1 MPNFYISPTGSGNK
15 SGSDWANTAAL
26 TSMDGAIRKAGSG
39 GTVLLAA
46 DLGSYKMTNSV
57 NIWSGASFAEAVTIK
72 GVNSKTGADQEA
84 VIEGTRPATYAIGN
98 ASGNELFKFQKGAG
112 NLTFEHLQVNNT
124 ATVFR
129 AVGDVANITIEHVDA
144 DNVAHFFQTYIGSGN
159 KSASVTN
166 LALRDIDVEGFS
178 KGLIEIGYN
187 SSNVLIQDVRA
198 DSERQ
203 DGDEFA
209 MGVHITGTAHDI
221 VLRRVV
227 MENATDTTGG
237 NYWNGDGFATEAGV
251 YDVLFEDTIARGNTD
266 AGYDLKSKSTTL
278 VRTLAE
284 DNSRNYRIW
293 GEATMIDVVG
303 LNPDKRG
310 GPLNGQNQVHILKDA
325 SLTIEGGYFADAGSG
340 TRVFLNEGGNVM
352 ISDVQVVRAT
362 TGALK
367 TGTIGGLT
375 DAMVTLIDAV
385 GKNSVGLVLP
395 ADSSITVPVVIAPVV
410 TVPVVTVPIISTPV
424 ATVPVVTSPVPQSSA
439 SGPDTNPAPLPS
451 VQTDAPAATIPA
463 VFKFAGTAAADVF
476 TGTTGH
482 DQFRFN
488 QTVNR
493 GADRI
498 VGFGNDDVLV
508 TKTALADGNGDG
520 IITFGR
526 NGLLDLGA
534 GGGTLKLDLAK
545 GLRLLGQTDDGFV
558 YGNAAVRP
566 NKAVEGKLTVANAL
580 TGDAKDKATNSFFF
594 DTGLNLDLGKDK
606 VVNFGSKDFI
616 ITTSKLAGE
625 GTSTIASH
633 DGVFSFHDGLDL
645 GAVAVTD
652 LSGRTVTTLE
662 FDGEQTSGGTHYY
675 VYSLVGSSTAMPV
688 IGG

>member
-1 MPNFYISPTGSGNK
+1 
-15 SGSDWANTAAL
+15 
-26 TSMDGAIRKAGSG
+26 
-39 GTVLLAA
+39 
-46 DLGSYKMTNSV
+46 MTNSV
-57 NIWSGASFAEAVTIK
+57 NIWSGASFADAVTVK

-98 ASGNELFKFQKGAG
+98 SSGNELFKFQKGAG

-124 ATVFR
+124 ATAFR
-129 AVGDVANITIEHVDA
+129 AAGDVANITIEHVDA

-166 LALRDIDVEGFS
+166 LTLRDIDVEGFS

-221 VLRRVV
+221 VLRRVS

-237 NYWNGDGFATEAGV
+237 NYWNGDGFATEKGV
-251 YDVLFEDTIARGNTD
+251 YNVLFEDTIARGNTD

-293 GEATMIDVVG
+293 GDTTMIDVVG

-310 GPLNGQNQVHILKDA
+310 GSLNGQNQIHIIKGA

-340 TRVFLNEGGNVM
+340 TRVFLNEGGSVT
-352 ISDVQVVRAT
+352 ISDVQVVRAA

-375 DAMVTLIDAV
+375 DAMVTLVDAV
-385 GKNSVGLVLP
+385 GKNSAGLLP
-395 ADSSITVPVVIAPVV
+395 ADPLIATPVV
-410 TVPVVTVPIISTPV
+410 TVPAATAPVISTPV
-424 ATVPVVTSPVPQSSA
+424 TAVPVVTLPVLQSPA
-439 SGPDTNPAPLPS
+439 SGPGTSPASLPS
-451 VQTDAPAATIPA
+451 GQTDAPATTIPA
-463 VFKFAGTAAADVF
+463 VSKFAGTAAADVF
-476 TGTTGH
+476 NGTTGH
-482 DQFRFN
+482 DQFRFD

-493 GADRI
+493 GADKI
-498 VGFGNDDVLV
+498 VGFDTDDILV
-508 TKTALADGNGDG
+508 MKTALADGNGDG

-566 NKAVEGKLTVANAL
+566 NKSVEGKLTTADTL
-580 TGDAKDKATNSFFF
+580 TGDAKDKATNAFFF
-594 DTGLNLDLGKDK
+594 DTDLNLDLGKDK
-606 VVNFGSKDFI
+606 IVNFGSKDF
-616 ITTSKLAGE
+616 
-625 GTSTIASH
+625 
-633 DGVFSFHDGLDL
+633 
-645 GAVAVTD
+645 
-652 LSGRTVTTLE
+652 
-662 FDGEQTSGGTHYY
+662 
-675 VYSLVGSSTAMPV
+675 
-688 IGG
+688 

>member
-57 NIWSGASFAEAVTIK
+57 NIWSGASFADAVTIK

-124 ATVFR
+124 ATAFR
-129 AVGDVANITIEHVDA
+129 AAGDVANITIEHVDA

-209 MGVHITGTAHDI
+209 MGVHITGTTHDI
-221 VLRRVV
+221 VLRRVT

-237 NYWNGDGFATEAGV
+237 KYWNGDGFATEKGV
-251 YDVLFEDTIARGNTD
+251 YNVLFEDTIARGNTD

-293 GEATMIDVVG
+293 GDTTMIDVVG

-310 GPLNGQNQVHILKDA
+310 GPLNGQNQIHIIKGA

-340 TRVFLNEGGNVM
+340 TRVFLNEGGSVT
-352 ISDVQVVRAT
+352 ISDVQVVRAA

-375 DAMVTLIDAV
+375 DAMVTLVDAV
-385 GKNSVGLVLP
+385 GKNSAGLLP
-395 ADSSITVPVVIAPVV
+395 TDPLIAAPVV
-410 TVPVVTVPIISTPV
+410 TGPNVTAPVTSIPVTVVPVVTLPV
-424 ATVPVVTSPVPQSSA
+424 LQSPA
-439 SGPDTNPAPLPS
+439 SGPGTSPASLPS
-451 VQTDAPAATIPA
+451 GQTDAPATTIPA
-463 VFKFAGTAAADVF
+463 VSKFAGTAAADVF
-476 TGTTGH
+476 NGTTGH
-482 DQFRFN
+482 DQFRFD

-493 GADRI
+493 GADKI
-498 VGFGNDDVLV
+498 VGFDTDDILV
-508 TKTALADGNGDG
+508 MKTALADGNGDG

-566 NKAVEGKLTVANAL
+566 NKSVEGKLTTADTL
-580 TGDAKDKATNSFFF
+580 TGDAKDKATNAFFF
-594 DTGLNLDLGKDK
+594 DTDLNLDLGKDK
-606 VVNFGSKDFI
+606 IVNFGSKDFI
-616 ITTSKLAGE
+616 ISTSKLAE
-625 GTSTIASH
+625 NGTSTISTH

-645 GAVAVTD
+645 GTVGVTD
-652 LSGRTVTTLE
+652 LSGRAVTALE

-675 VYSLVGSSTAMPV
+675 VYSLVGSTTAMPV

>member
-57 NIWSGASFAEAVTIK
+57 NIWSGASFADAVTIK

-124 ATVFR
+124 ATAFR
-129 AVGDVANITIEHVDA
+129 AAGDVANITIEHVDA

-221 VLRRVV
+221 VLRRVT

-237 NYWNGDGFATEAGV
+237 KYWNGDGFATEKGV
-251 YDVLFEDTIARGNTD
+251 YNVLFEDTIARGNTD

-293 GEATMIDVVG
+293 GDTTMIDVVG

-310 GPLNGQNQVHILKDA
+310 GPLNGQNQIHIIKGA

-340 TRVFLNEGGNVM
+340 TRVFLNEGGSVT
-352 ISDVQVVRAT
+352 ISDVQVVRAA

-375 DAMVTLIDAV
+375 DAMVTLVDAV
-385 GKNSVGLVLP
+385 GKNSAGLLP
-395 ADSSITVPVVIAPVV
+395 TDPSIAAPVV
-410 TVPVVTVPIISTPV
+410 TVPTVTAPVISTPV
-424 ATVPVVTSPVPQSSA
+424 TAVPVVTLPVLQSPA
-439 SGPDTNPAPLPS
+439 SGPGTSPASLPS
-451 VQTDAPAATIPA
+451 GQTDAPATTIPA
-463 VFKFAGTAAADVF
+463 VSKFAGTAAADVF
-476 TGTTGH
+476 NGTTGH
-482 DQFRFN
+482 DQFRFD

-493 GADRI
+493 GADKI
-498 VGFGNDDVLV
+498 VGFDTDDILV
-508 TKTALADGNGDG
+508 MKTALADGNGDG

-566 NKAVEGKLTVANAL
+566 NKSVEGKLTTADTL
-580 TGDAKDKATNSFFF
+580 TGDAKDKATNAFFF
-594 DTGLNLDLGKDK
+594 DTDLNLDLGKDK
-606 VVNFGSKDFI
+606 IVNFGSKDFI
-616 ITTSKLAGE
+616 IATSKLAE
-625 GTSTIASH
+625 DGTSTIGSH

-645 GAVAVTD
+645 GTVAVTD
-652 LSGRTVTTLE
+652 LSGRTVTVLE

-675 VYSLVGSSTAMPV
+675 VYSLVGSTTAMPV
-688 IGG
+688 MGS

>member
-1 MPNFYISPTGSGNK
+1 M
-15 SGSDWANTAAL
+15 

-46 DLGSYKMTNSV
+46 DLGSYKMTGSV
-57 NIWSGASFAEAVTIK
+57 NIWSGAGFADAVTIK

-112 NLTFEHLQVNNT
+112 NLTFENLQVNNT

-129 AVGDVANITIEHVDA
+129 AAGDVANIVIEHVDA
-144 DNVAHFFQTYIGSGN
+144 DNVAHFFQTYVGSGN
-159 KSASVTN
+159 KSANVTN
-166 LALRDIDVEGFS
+166 LTLRDVDVEGFS

-187 SSNVLIQDVRA
+187 SSNVLIEDVRG

-237 NYWNGDGFATEAGV
+237 KYWNGDGFATEKGV
-251 YDVLFEDTIARGNTD
+251 YNVLFEDTIARGNTD

-293 GEATMIDVVG
+293 GETAMIDAVG

-310 GPLNGQNQVHILKDA
+310 GTLNGQNQVHIVKGA

-340 TRVFLNEGGNVM
+340 TRVFLNEGGNVTVN
-352 ISDVQVVRAT
+352 DVQVVRAA

-375 DAMVTLIDAV
+375 DAMVTLVDAV

-395 ADSSITVPVVIAPVV
+395 ADPFTTTPAV
-410 TVPVVTVPIISTPV
+410 TVPVSSTPV
-424 ATVPVVTSPVPQSSA
+424 TTIPAVTLPVPQSTA
-439 SGPDTNPAPLPS
+439 SGPGTSPASLPLEH
-451 VQTDAPAATIPA
+451 TDAPATTTPP
-463 VFKFAGTAAADVF
+463 VVKFAGTVAADVF
-476 TGTTGH
+476 KGTIGQ
-482 DQFRFN
+482 DQFLFD

-493 GADRI
+493 GADKI
-498 VGFGNDDVLV
+498 VGFDNDDVLV
-508 TKTALADGNGDG
+508 MKTALADGNGDG

-534 GGGTLKLDLAK
+534 GGGALKLDMPK
-545 GLRLLGQTDDGFV
+545 GLRLLGQNDDGFV

-566 NKAVEGKLTVANAL
+566 NKSVEGKLTTADTL
-580 TGDAKDKATNSFFF
+580 TGDAKDKTTNTFFF

-606 VVNFGSKDFI
+606 IINFGIKDFI
-616 ITTSKLAGE
+616 ISSSKLDGKNLL
-625 GTSTIASH
+625 TIESH
-633 DGVFSFHDGLDL
+633 DGSFSFHDGLDL
-645 GAVAVTD
+645 GAVTVSD
-652 LSGRTVTTLE
+652 LSSRAVTTLE

-675 VYSLVGSSTAMPV
+675 VYSLVGSTTAMPV
-688 IGG
+688 IGA

>member
-46 DLGSYKMTNSV
+46 DLGSYKMTNGV

-124 ATVFR
+124 ATAFR
-129 AVGDVANITIEHVDA
+129 AAGDVANITIEHVDA
-144 DNVAHFFQTYIGSGN
+144 DNVAQFFQTYIGSGN

-166 LALRDIDVEGFS
+166 LTLRDIDVEGFS

-221 VLRRVV
+221 VLRRVS

-237 NYWNGDGFATEAGV
+237 SYWNGDGFATEKGV
-251 YDVLFEDTIARGNTD
+251 YNVLFEDTIARGNTD

-293 GEATMIDVVG
+293 GETTMIDVVG

-310 GPLNGQNQVHILKDA
+310 GPLNGQNQVHILKGA

-340 TRVFLNEGGNVM
+340 TRVFLNEGGNVT
-352 ISDVQVVRAT
+352 ISDVQVVRAA

-375 DAMVTLIDAV
+375 DAMVTLVDAV
-385 GKNSVGLVLP
+385 GKNSAGLLP
-395 ADSSITVPVVIAPVV
+395 ADPSIATPVV
-410 TVPVVTVPIISTPV
+410 THPVVTAPVIPTPVTAVPVVTL
-424 ATVPVVTSPVPQSSA
+424 PVPQSSA
-439 SGPDTNPAPLPS
+439 SGPGTSPASLPS
-451 VQTDAPAATIPA
+451 VQTDAPATTMPA
-463 VFKFAGTAAADVF
+463 VYKFAGTAAADVL

-482 DQFRFN
+482 DQFRFD

-493 GADRI
+493 GADKI
-498 VGFGNDDVLV
+498 VGFENDDILV

-534 GGGTLKLDLAK
+534 GGGTLKLDLPK

-566 NKAVEGKLTVANAL
+566 NKAVEGKLTTADTL
-580 TGDAKDKATNSFFF
+580 TGDAKDKATNTFFF

-616 ITTSKLAGE
+616 ISTSKLAGD

-652 LSGRTVTTLE
+652 LSGRAITTLE
-662 FDGEQTSGGTHYY
+662 FDGEQASGGTHYY
-675 VYSLVGSSTAMPV
+675 VYSLVGSTTAMPV
-688 IGG
+688 IGA